1 MNTRHLIDPEVFPI
15 LELVPSVEL
24 NLQTLAQLRQ
34 ISPFADV
41 ALAPA
46 QIPEV
51 VHIQGPDGAPDVQLR
66 IFKPRAQR
74 ACRPAIFHMHGGAY
88 VSGSAAMMD
97 LANAARAAEHDA
109 VVASVD
115 YRLAPEDRF
124 PCAIEDCYA
133 GPRWL
138 ADHAVHLGVDPDRI
152 AVMGESAGGGLAAAL
167 ALLARD
173 RGGPK
178 ISAQFLIYPMLDH
191 RTGGP
196 DDVRRNHA
204 IGEFVWT
211 RQQNQF
217 CWSCLRGNREI
228 DADRTHHFSPSLAK
242 NVAELP
248 RCFMAVC
255 SIHFFLLWGIYFSL
269 PPLPSPPPP

>member
-1 MNTRHLIDPEVFPI
+1 MFDM
-15 LELVPSVEL
+15 
-24 NLQTLAQLRQ
+24 
-34 ISPFADV
+34 D
-41 ALAPA
+41 
-46 QIPEV
+46 
-51 VHIQGPDGAPDVQLR
+51 
-66 IFKPRAQR
+66 
-74 ACRPAIFHMHGGAY
+74 GGAY

-97 LANAARAAEHDA
+97 LASAARAAEHNA

-133 GPRWL
+133 GLRWL
-138 ADHAVHLGVDPDRI
+138 ADHALHLGVDPDRI
-152 AVMGESAGGGLAAAL
+152 AIMGESAGGGLAAAL

-196 DDVRRNHA
+196 DDVRQNRT

-217 CWSCLRGNREI
+217 SWSCLRGNREI
-228 DADRTHHFSPSLAK
+228 DADRIHHFSPSLAK
-242 NVAELP
+242 TVAELP
-248 RCFMAVC
+248 RCYMAVG
-255 SIHFFLLWGIYFSL
+255 SIDLFLQEENDYPLRPLRAGTPVQIHFSAGGGHYLCVVSGAGGLSWF
-269 PPLPSPPPP
+269 PAA